1 MGLKLAVVAAALLAA
16 TSVSRGVGYLQT
28 RQLLDGSFAERG
40 QPGYPQLTAWA
51 TLGLSAAGAAPQAKS
66 LTAKY
71 LVAHEAQLTS
81 ATDLGLVVLAEE
93 ALGQDVDRPLARLR
107 ALERPNGSV
116 GGLVNGT
123 AWSVLAFR
131 GIGSPVHGAT
141 IRWLLSRQ
149 TRAGGWSWS
158 PRGAADS
165 NDTAAVVQAL
175 RSVNVRGRAIERGL
189 RFLLRFRNRDGGF
202 ELTHGRGSDA
212 QSTAWAV
219 QSFLAAGKPP
229 PRGALAYLKRL
240 QRPDGSFRY
249 SARYTTT
256 PVWVTAQ
263 VLPALARKAFPLAG

>member
-1 MGLKLAVVAAALLAA
+1 MGLKLAVLAVALLAA
-16 TSVSRGVGYLQT
+16 TSVTRGADFLQT
-28 RQLLDGSFAERG
+28 RQLPDGSFAERG

-51 TLGLSAAGAAPQAKS
+51 TVGLTAAGAAPQAKA
-66 LTAKY
+66 LTVKY
-71 LVAHEAQLTS
+71 LVAHEAELTS
-81 ATDLGLVVLAEE
+81 ATDLALAALAER
-93 ALGQDVDRPLARLR
+93 ALGQNVDRPLARLR
-107 ALERPNGSV
+107 ALERPNGSFS
-116 GGLVNGT
+116 GLVNGT

-131 GIGSPVHGAT
+131 GNGSTVHAAT
-141 IRWLLSRQ
+141 IRWLLARQ
-149 TRAGGWSWS
+149 TEAGGWSWS

-175 RSVNVRGRAIERGL
+175 RSVNVKGRPIDRGL

-202 ELTHGRGSDA
+202 ELTQGRASDA

-219 QSFLAAGKPP
+219 QAFLAAGKAP

-249 SARYTTT
+249 STRYTTT

-263 VLPALARKAFPLAG
+263 VLPALARRAFPLPG